1 MTDKLPDSLPLTF
14 LDAAPADGG
23 AAGDAVP
30 LLVLHGLFGSARN
43 WLQYTRLWGQ
53 KRPTYALDLRNHGAS
68 PWADTMSYREMAGD
82 VARFLDDRG
91 IDRAV
96 VLGHSMGGK
105 AAMTL
110 ALTRPERVERLI
122 VVDIA
127 PVAYTHTFAP
137 YVAAMKAADLSGVT
151 RRSQADGMLADGVP
165 NPILRA
171 FLMQNLEQA
180 ETGMRWRV
188 NLDAIAACMGD
199 LIGFP
204 DDLGNARYG
213 GPTLFIG
220 GATSDYITAAYEGE
234 IHRRF
239 TDAAVEMI
247 PGAGHWVHAEK
258 PDPFRALVDRLL

>member
-1 MTDKLPDSLPLTF
+1 MTDSLPLTC
-14 LDAAPADGG
+14 LDAAPDGKS
-23 AAGDAVP
+23 GDAP

-43 WLQYTRLWGQ
+43 WLQYTRLWGR
-53 KRPTYALDLRNHGAS
+53 KRHTYALDLRNHGAS

-105 AAMTL
+105 TAMTL
-110 ALTRPERVERLI
+110 ALTRPERVARLI

-137 YVAAMKAADLSGVT
+137 YVAAMKAADLTGVT
-151 RRSQADGMLADGVP
+151 RRSQVDGMLADAVP
-165 NPILRA
+165 NPTLRA

-188 NLDAIAACMGD
+188 NLDAVAACMGD

-204 DDLGNARYG
+204 DLGEARYG

-220 GATSDYITAAYEGE
+220 GAASDYITAAHEGE

-239 TDAAVEMI
+239 TDAAVEMV

-258 PDPFRALVDRLL
+258 PEPFTALVDRLL